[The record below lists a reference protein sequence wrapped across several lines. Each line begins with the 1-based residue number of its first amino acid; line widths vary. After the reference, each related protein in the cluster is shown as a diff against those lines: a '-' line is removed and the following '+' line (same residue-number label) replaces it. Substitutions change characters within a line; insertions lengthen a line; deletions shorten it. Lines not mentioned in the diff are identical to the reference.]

1 MIKPEEK
8 RQNNPEEE
16 EQQTVLSVSLDKKQ
30 RRLYHLYGEAEQ
42 PILSVHEDILI
53 KYRLMK
59 GMTLSERQAA
69 EIRMED
75 ERYRAYILAI
85 GYLGLQPRTKQQI
98 HRYLLRK
105 EFEEANI
112 EYALE
117 RLENEHIVDDEQY
130 ARQFASGRM
139 KNSLKGRLWIKQEL
153 RQRGVSSQAAADA
166 VGSLDD
172 EAELQ
177 AAITAAGKKWR
188 SLKGET
194 AEKRHKLFAFLLRRG
209 FPGQTVRQAIQ
220 TVVDS
225 EEETS
230 FEEDDGLLLDN

>member
-1 MIKPEEK
+1 VKTIK
-8 RQNNPEEE
+8 RQHE
-16 EQQTVLSVSLDKKQ
+16 EQQMILSVSLDKKQ
-30 RRLYHLYGEAEQ
+30 RRLYHLYAEAEQ

-59 GMTLSERQAA
+59 GMELSERQLS

-98 HRYLLRK
+98 QRYLLQK

-112 EYALE
+112 QYALE
-117 RLENEHIVDDEQY
+117 RLETEHIVDDEQY

-153 RQRGVSSQAAADA
+153 RQRGVSSQAAAEA
-166 VGSLDD
+166 VDDLDH
-172 EAELQ
+172 EVELTV
-177 AAITAAGKKWR
+177 AITAAGKKWR
-188 SLKGET
+188 TLKGEPRD
-194 AEKRHKLFAFLLRRG
+194 KRHKLFAFLLRRG
-209 FPGQTVRQAIQ
+209 FPGQIAKEAIQ
-220 TVVDS
+220 AVVAG
-225 EEETS
+225 EGEAA
-230 FEEDDGLLLDN
+230 FEAEDGLLLDN